1 MPLLWLCYPLHTAL
15 LTEPGLSGCTSVM
28 QKLMIEMSIRVT
40 PTFCIFHHKEVI
52 RTVTGISEDNLKAAI
67 AEELDN
73 VKAGPSCRGK
83 PVEGCSAAQWTAC
96 SHRVFWLV
104 SDLAKGEALTID
116 TITPAE

>member
-1 MPLLWLCYPLHTAL
+1 
-15 LTEPGLSGCTSVM
+15 M

-73 VKAGPSCRGK
+73 VKAGP
-83 PVEGCSAAQWTAC
+83 PA
-96 SHRVFWLV
+96 
-104 SDLAKGEALTID
+104 GESL
-116 TITPAE
+116 

>member
-1 MPLLWLCYPLHTAL
+1 MCATWLLSYHCGSMVITSAL
-15 LTEPGLSGCTSVM
+15 RTEPLPEQLRLIM

-73 VKAGPSCRGK
+73 VKAG
-83 PVEGCSAAQWTAC
+83 
-96 SHRVFWLV
+96 
-104 SDLAKGEALTID
+104 
-116 TITPAE
+116 TPAGEGL